1 MARENKYS
9 VSDLKR
15 DFPNDEACVRL
26 IFDTLHKDTC
36 SCGGRFSHMNG
47 YRKFQCSKCRF
58 KISPT
63 ARTIFDHSSTPLTL
77 WFHAIFVFSNAKS
90 GISAKEMERQLGVTY
105 KCSYRILSLIRKA
118 LEQSTDKLSGDV
130 EMDTAYFG
138 GKGNA
143 GKDNIFLKD
152 VMRKKAVVM
161 GAVERK
167 GSVRLRVVP
176 DATAQTHGEFLFKSI
191 EKEGTQLMTDKTNRL
206 NNVPVELNR
215 HVIDHGR
222 KEFVR
227 GEVHTNTMD
236 GFWSHIKRSIRGTY
250 KVISKKHL
258 QYYLD
263 AFVFHYNNRYND
275 RERFSVL
282 LGMILHG
289 AR

>member
-1 MARENKYS
+1 
-9 VSDLKR
+9 
-15 DFPNDEACVRL
+15 
-26 IFDTLHKDTC
+26 
-36 SCGGRFSHMNG
+36 
-47 YRKFQCSKCRF
+47 
-58 KISPT
+58 
-63 ARTIFDHSSTPLTL
+63 
-77 WFHAIFVFSNAKS
+77 
-90 GISAKEMERQLGVTY
+90 
-105 KCSYRILSLIRKA
+105 
-118 LEQSTDKLSGDV
+118 
-130 EMDTAYFG
+130 
-138 GKGNA
+138 
-143 GKDNIFLKD
+143 
-152 VMRKKAVVM
+152 M

-206 NNVPVELNR
+206 NNVAVGLDR